1 MTNLVIA
8 ALFLPLSHFLISSTV
23 LRTILV
29 RRLGEGYF
37 VLAYS
42 VVALGAFAWLIMA
55 YRHAPEFPLWV
66 APAWVKVA
74 LLPIIL
80 AASLLVVAG
89 LTTPN
94 PVIVKS
100 DSLFE
105 RPNIVRGVLRI
116 TRNPFF
122 WGVGLFAIAHVIMTG
137 HIAGMLAFGTVGF
150 LGLAGAAI
158 LDAKK
163 SRRHG
168 RMWDSFAAATSSI
181 PFLAMAQ
188 GRQRLVW
195 REIGLWRSALA
206 ICVFLAALLFHQ
218 ALFGGNPLAILWDA
232 ASQ

>member
-1 MTNLVIA
+1 MTNLVLA
-8 ALFLPLSHFLISSTV
+8 SLFLPLSHFLISSTA
-23 LRTILV
+23 LRAKLV

-37 VLAYS
+37 SLAYS
-42 VVALGAFAWLIMA
+42 VVALGAFAWLITA
-55 YRHAPEFPLWV
+55 YRHAPTYALWV
-66 APAWVKVA
+66 APVWVKVA

-80 AASLLVVAG
+80 AASVLVVAG

-94 PVIVKS
+94 PVIVRS
-100 DSLFE
+100 DDLFE

-137 HIAGMLAFGTVGF
+137 HISGILAFGSVGF
-150 LGLAGAAI
+150 LGVAGAPI

-163 SRRHG
+163 ARRHG
-168 RMWDSFAAATSSI
+168 RTWEAFAAATSNI
-181 PFLAMAQ
+181 PFLGIAQ

-218 ALFGGNPLAILWDA
+218 PLFGGNPPPLLRDVAL
-232 ASQ
+232 Q